1 MKTESQKY
9 IYNKSVD
16 LWFIRFPILFPI
28 IYTSLLY
35 IFPNYENYLII
46 ATIILLAEPH
56 FGATWSIFFN
66 KSNYQ
71 YYNRK
76 PNIFYIGS
84 FAVVFFS
91 ILGFFYFQNLFFLL
105 FYGFNIYHVTMQS
118 IGVCKLYNKK
128 TEEIQYQ
135 TSFIFISNILFF
147 FFGLFR
153 FYIPII
159 NNQNI
164 FLLSSFTIILI
175 LIIFIYQLYKY
186 RSLSNSLTTLTGSII
201 FLPILFV
208 DKPIHAILLGVTMHY
223 SQYIF
228 ISSKVYFGRNNN
240 LSLFKDLK
248 FTKLLKSKLFAYLAI
263 YGLVMGFFTSFNQIG
278 NEITKNLILIPL
290 IGQMLHFYL
299 DGFLWKFS
307 EPHNREQTL
316 KYLFKEA

>member
-1 MKTESQKY
+1 MQLGQS
-9 IYNKSVD
+9 
-16 LWFIRFPILFPI
+16 
-28 IYTSLLY
+28 SL
-35 IFPNYENYLII
+35 INQITN
-46 ATIILLAEPH
+46 TIIEDQTYFCWL
-56 FGATWSIFFN
+56 IC
-66 KSNYQ
+66 SNIVFSF
-71 YYNRK
+71 R
-76 PNIFYIGS
+76 IFYFKIY
-84 FAVVFFS
+84 FFV
-91 ILGFFYFQNLFFLL
+91 

-228 ISSKVYFGRNNN
+228 ISSKV
-240 LSLFKDLK
+240 LF
-248 FTKLLKSKLFAYLAI
+248 
-263 YGLVMGFFTSFNQIG
+263 
-278 NEITKNLILIPL
+278 
-290 IGQMLHFYL
+290 
-299 DGFLWKFS
+299 WK
-307 EPHNREQTL
+307 
-316 KYLFKEA
+316 K